1 MIRKPPIWRRPL
13 VWIVVGTLA
22 AAGIGLGV
30 FLKVSSDARVER
42 RDREIAAVRAFAGR
56 IQAQLPDDVQTLPGN
71 LLVVFPTLRQ
81 SMESAMAGEIKPG
94 EARRVA
100 DEVRDAAAAAAA
112 GIQDIQVEA
121 IIPEDFQ
128 ADRNRF
134 QDAKQ
139 FLRQS
144 FLLYQDVG
152 KLFVLSL
159 GQKDQEQEQLI
170 EQAQAVMGR
179 AGNLFDSGFRIVVG
193 TLTRLGITT
202 PIVPATAPPPVPS
215 AVPTAEPTSSP
226 EASPSE
232 APTAS
237 PEESPTGS
245 PSP

>member
-1 MIRKPPIWRRPL
+1 MATRKKAASPLLQLKIELAGIKPPIWRRPL

-81 SMESAMAGEIKPG
+81 SMESAKAGDIKPG
-94 EARRVA
+94 EARKVA

-112 GIQDIQVEA
+112 GIQDIPVEA

-134 QDAKQ
+134 QDANQ

-144 FLLYQDVG
+144 FLLYRREALRPVAWPEG
-152 KLFVLSL
+152 P
-159 GQKDQEQEQLI
+159 
-170 EQAQAVMGR
+170 R
-179 AGNLFDSGFRIVVG
+179 AGAVDRTGPGRHGEGGEPL
-193 TLTRLGITT
+193 RLGI
-202 PIVPATAPPPVPS
+202 PDRGGHPDS
-215 AVPTAEPTSSP
+215 AGDHDPNRPGDRAASGSLGRANSRADLEP
-226 EASPSE
+226 
-232 APTAS
+232 
-237 PEESPTGS
+237 
-245 PSP
+245 